1 MKKKASSIV
10 LYSIAIAL
18 LMIYIVLD
26 FSSRFTLS
34 EVGRLILLCG
44 CVLFLHMG
52 GVLLSKNIESK
63 KPLII
68 NLWIFM
74 FLYVLLFLTLTLFDP
89 AWGRNGRIIPK
100 WSTELWN
107 NYINHSFNF
116 IPFKTIFE
124 YISNFD
130 SLLST
135 RIIFFNLIGNFVC
148 LMPLAFFLTLLFPKQ
163 KNWKVFLITTTL
175 FVVIIEVLQLFTLS
189 GSCDI
194 DDVILNV
201 LGAFLLYQV
210 LKLPTL
216 QNVIENIFLLRKN
229 KVDKK
234 SLFKI
239 ATIFIF
245 VMVILYFLFQYRE
258 FLYQKNL
265 NKIGNNHIQII
276 DESSTCADALEP
288 FYEDEL
294 YIYNFSCVKSDSVYV
309 KINNQKYLVKEILKN
324 NPTEYPITIESLEK
338 AGLEVIKENKY
349 EMIQIE
355 EQGNTYQIMIEE
367 PSLLGI
373 KTFNF
378 KYNGNKISLELHFIP
393 KKAGKTIVK
402 IEFLDEKLNHI
413 ISTKIYQLL
422 INDDLE
428 VLYEIIE

>member
-1 MKKKASSIV
+1 MKKKVSSII

-18 LMIYIVLD
+18 LITYIVLD
-26 FSSRFTLS
+26 FSPKFTLS

-52 GVLLSKNIESK
+52 GVLLSKNIGSK

-89 AWGRNGRIIPK
+89 AWGRNGGIIPK

-107 NYINHSFNF
+107 HYINHSFNF

-124 YISNFD
+124 YINNFD

-148 LMPLAFFLTLLFPKQ
+148 LMPLAFFLPLLFPKQ
-163 KNWKVFLITTTL
+163 KTWKVFLITTTL
-175 FVVIIEVLQLFTLS
+175 FVVIIELLQLFTLS

-201 LGAFLLYQV
+201 LGAFTLYQI
-210 LKLPTL
+210 LKIPTL

-229 KVDKK
+229 KINKK

-239 ATIFIF
+239 VAIFIF
-245 VMVILYFLFQYRE
+245 IILLLYFLFQYRE

-265 NKIGNNHIQII
+265 KKLESNHIQII

-294 YIYNFSCVKSDSVYV
+294 YIYNFSCMKSDSVYV

-324 NPTEYPITIESLEK
+324 NPTKYPITIESLEK
-338 AGLEVIKENKY
+338 AGLELIKENKY

-355 EQGNTYQIMIEE
+355 ERGNIYQIMIEE
-367 PSLLGI
+367 PSLLEI
-373 KTFNF
+373 KTFHLKHNE
-378 KYNGNKISLELHFIP
+378 NKTLELHFIP

-402 IEFLDEKLNHI
+402 IEFFDEKQNQI
-413 ISTKIYQLL
+413 ISTKRYQLL

-428 VLYEIIE
+428 VLYEMIE

>member
-1 MKKKASSIV
+1 MKKKASSVV

-52 GVLLSKNIESK
+52 GVLLSENIESK
-63 KPLII
+63 RPLII

-74 FLYVLLFLTLTLFDP
+74 FLYILLFLTLTLFDP
-89 AWGRNGRIIPK
+89 AWGRNGGIIPK

-107 NYINHSFNF
+107 YYIDHSFNF

-124 YISNFD
+124 YINNFD

-148 LMPLAFFLTLLFPKQ
+148 LMPFAFFLPLLFPKQ
-163 KNWKVFLITTTL
+163 KNWKVFLVTTTL
-175 FVVIIEVLQLFTLS
+175 FVVIIELLQLFTLS

-201 LGAFLLYQV
+201 LGAFTLYQI
-210 LKLPTL
+210 LKIPTL
-216 QNVIENIFLLRKN
+216 QKVIENIFLLRKN
-229 KVDKK
+229 EINKK

-239 ATIFIF
+239 AAIFIF
-245 VMVILYFLFQYRE
+245 VILLLCFLFQYRE

-265 NKIGNNHIQII
+265 KELENNHIQII

-294 YIYNFSCVKSDSVYV
+294 YVYNFSCMKSDSVYV

-324 NPTEYPITIESLEK
+324 NPTQYPITIESLEK
-338 AGLEVIKENKY
+338 AGLELIKENKY

-355 EQGNTYQIMIEE
+355 GHGNTYQIMIEE
-367 PSLLGI
+367 PSLLEI
-373 KTFNF
+373 KTFHLKHNE
-378 KYNGNKISLELHFIP
+378 NKISLELHFIP

-402 IEFLDEKLNHI
+402 IEFLDEKQNQI
-413 ISTKIYQLL
+413 ISTKRYQLL

-428 VLYEIIE
+428 VLYEIMK